1 MRSLTPPHVPGLW
14 EREEL
19 VEVLIRIPPDEP
31 ADLIRA
37 SLVCKAWCRL
47 LSGHVFRGRYRTLH
61 KTPPVLGFLQSWD
74 DNVERFVPTTKFRP
88 RSPKRRDSFVLDC
101 RHGRVLL
108 GCEWD
113 REDEEEEEE
122 EEEKEEKEVE
132 DVNWKMVVWDPVS
145 GSRTELH
152 NIFGPDNNRA
162 NYTATVLCATDGCNH
177 TACNLGPFFVV
188 VAFVSLHDKRLV
200 LASVYSSKTREW
212 TSPASIHIGGV
223 GTLGAYIVARPAVI
237 VGQALHFL
245 LRRDEGICILKYDLV
260 RHRLSVIDPPGLRT
274 LTWNPLLI
282 SPDDG
287 GLGVVHLDQHGLCLI
302 WSMEV
307 SRDGEV
313 SWIQVREMDLKTLV
327 PSGNPRT
334 SYSLKLVGCVEGT
347 DIILAITYLGAFRID
362 LKSLRLR
369 KLSSKPNRGTI
380 EREIFENLFLYMSF
394 NNPPE
399 NPEVAQRNSHPSDS
413 FFKTVCFV

>member
-1 MRSLTPPHVPGLW
+1 MGPETSRRRPLTLPHVPGLW

-19 VEVLIRIPPDEP
+19 VEILIRIPPDEP
-31 ADLIRA
+31 ADLIRV

-88 RSPKRRDSFVLDC
+88 RNPNRRDSFVLDC

-122 EEEKEEKEVE
+122 KEVE
-132 DVNWKMVVWDPVS
+132 DVTSKMIVWEPVS

-152 NIFGPDNNRA
+152 NIFGPDMDCT
-162 NYTATVLCATDGCNH
+162 NYSATVLCAANGCNH

-188 VAFVSLHDKRLV
+188 VAFVSLRDKRLV
-200 LASVYSSKTREW
+200 LASVCVYSSKTREW

-260 RHRLSVIDPPGLRT
+260 R
-274 LTWNPLLI
+274 
-282 SPDDG
+282 
-287 GLGVVHLDQHGLCLI
+287 
-302 WSMEV
+302 
-307 SRDGEV
+307 
-313 SWIQVREMDLKTLV
+313 EMDLKTLV
-327 PSGNPRT
+327 PIGSPRT

-394 NNPPE
+394 NNPPA
-399 NPEVAQRNSHPSDS
+399 VASSVAVAEASEAGRHVS
-413 FFKTVCFV
+413 